1 MWFED
6 VEIGTKRILGT
17 HAFTE
22 DEIIAFARKYD
33 PQPFHIDREAAKA
46 SIFGGIIASGWHT
59 ACTWMRLGIESRK
72 REAAEG
78 NPLQRAGVSPG
89 FENLRWLKPVRPGV
103 ALTYTSTV
111 TAKVEL
117 KSRPELGLIKTHNE
131 ARDASGT
138 LYMSFTG
145 KGFVQ
150 RKPKGT

>member
-6 VEIGTKRILGT
+6 IVIGSTRVLGT
-17 HAFTE
+17 HAFSE
-22 DEIIAFARKYD
+22 DEIIAFAKKYD
-33 PQPFHIDREAAKA
+33 PQPFHIDREAAKE

-59 ACTWMRLGIESRK
+59 ACTWMRLGIEARQ

-78 NPLQRAGVSPG
+78 YALQRAGVSPG
-89 FENLRWLKPVRPGV
+89 FENLRWLRPVRPGV

-111 TAKVEL
+111 VETVEL
-117 KSRPELGLIKTHNE
+117 KSRPTLGLVKTKNE
-131 ARDASGT
+131 ARDAQGK

-150 RKPKGT
+150 RRPTD

>member
-6 VEIGTKRILGT
+6 IEIGSTRVLGT
-17 HAFTE
+17 HAFSE
-22 DEIIAFARKYD
+22 DEIIAFAKKYD

-89 FENLRWLKPVRPGV
+89 FEKLRWLKPVRPGV
-103 ALTYTSTV
+103 PLTYSATTIE
-111 TAKVEL
+111 KVEL
-117 KSRPELGLIKTHNE
+117 KSRPELGLVKTRNE
-131 ARDASGT
+131 ARGPDGT
-138 LYMSFTG
+138 LYMSFVG

-150 RKPKGT
+150 RRPK